1 MDGNTSVQRAEKPGR
16 HVVRIIA
23 IVFSYMLMLIGALAL
38 VYAGYAINEGRRYQ
52 ESAARAFE
60 TLRAASAS
68 TETRAVP
75 SPALP
80 APSAADV
87 SNEPAMP
94 DAVVVAAL
102 KESLPTSGD
111 VIGRLEVPRIRL
123 SVMLAEGDSNAV
135 LRHAVGHL
143 SETSLPGESG
153 NVVFAGHRDTYF
165 RPLRNIRVGDV
176 ITIETVDR
184 SYEYKVEWFRVM
196 PPDNV
201 SVLAPSESNELT
213 LITCFPFN
221 LVGPAPDRFVVRAR
235 QIMADHVPGAE

>member
-1 MDGNTSVQRAEKPGR
+1 MNGNSSVQRAEKPGR
-16 HVVRIIA
+16 HVGRRIA
-23 IVFSYMLMLIGALAL
+23 IVFSYVLTLIGALGV
-38 VYAGYAINEGRRYQ
+38 VYAVYVINEGRRYQ

-68 TETRAVP
+68 AETRTAP

-80 APSAADV
+80 DPSAADA
-87 SNEPAMP
+87 STGQAMP
-94 DAVVVAAL
+94 DAAVAAAM
-102 KESLPTSGD
+102 KESLPISGD

-123 SVMLAEGDSNAV
+123 SVMLAQGDSTAV
-135 LRHAVGHL
+135 LRRAVGHL
-143 SETSLPGESG
+143 NETPLPGESG

-184 SYEYKVEWFRVM
+184 SYDYEVEWFRVM

-213 LITCFPFN
+213 LITCFPFSF
-221 LVGPAPDRFVVRAR
+221 VGPAPDRFVVRAR
-235 QIMADHVPGAE
+235 QIMAGHVPGVE